1 MELRDTLIIGGG
13 VAGCTAAMYSTRYG
27 LNAALVEMLAPG
39 GQATTATTIEN
50 YPGFPEGIQGPE
62 LAMRVHQQA
71 KNVGVEFITA
81 EATAVTATDAGH
93 WVLATNKGPLETISI
108 IIATGAFP
116 RSLMVP
122 GEKELRGKGVS
133 YCATCD
139 GFFYRGQTVAVVG
152 GGNSA
157 IEEALY
163 LSEIAEKVYVIHRR
177 DSLRADSYLQ
187 ERLLAK
193 DNIEM
198 LWDTIVTGIEGEG
211 VVERLELENVKTRDG
226 GSMRSLD
233 VNGIFIAVGHIA
245 KTEWLADVLKL
256 EDGFIVTDSMMR
268 TNQPGIFAC
277 GDIRNTPLRQIAT
290 AVGDAAIAAFAAH
303 GYVGQWK
310 AEHDTG

>member
-1 MELRDTLIIGGG
+1 MHVRDTLIIGGG

-27 LNAALVEMLAPG
+27 LDAALVEMLAPG

-50 YPGFPEGIQGPE
+50 YPGFPEGIKGPE

-81 EATAVTATDAGH
+81 EATALTAGDAGH

-177 DSLRADSYLQ
+177 DALRADSYLQ
-187 ERLLAK
+187 ERLFAA
-193 DNIEM
+193 DNVEV
-198 LWDTIVTGIEGEG
+198 LWNSVVTAIQGPAGL
-211 VVERLELENVKTRDG
+211 VERLELENPQTHEP
-226 GSMRSLD
+226 SSIE

-245 KTEWLADVLKL
+245 KTEWLADTLQL
-256 EDGFIVTDSMMR
+256 EEGFIVTDAMMR
-268 TNQPGIFAC
+268 TSQPGIFAC

-310 AEHDTG
+310 ADHAGV

>member
-1 MELRDTLIIGGG
+1 MKLRDTLIIGGG

-27 LNAALVEMLAPG
+27 LDAALVEMLAPG

-50 YPGFPEGIQGPE
+50 YPGFPEGIKGPE

-81 EATAVTATDAGH
+81 EATGVSAGDAGH
-93 WVLATNKGPLETISI
+93 WVIATNKGPLETISI
-108 IIATGAFP
+108 IVATGAFP

-139 GFFYRGQTVAVVG
+139 GFFFREQTVAVAG

-177 DSLRADSYLQ
+177 DALRADSYLQ
-187 ERLLAK
+187 ERLFAA
-193 DNIEM
+193 DNVEV
-198 LWDTIVTGIEGEG
+198 LWNSVVTSIQGPGG
-211 VVERLELENVKTRDG
+211 VVERLELENPQTHEP
-226 GSMRSLD
+226 SSIE
-233 VNGIFIAVGHIA
+233 VNGIFIAIGHIA
-245 KTEWLADVLKL
+245 KTEWLADVLEL
-256 EDGFIVTDSMMR
+256 EDGFIVTDPMMR
-268 TNQPGIFAC
+268 TSKPGIFAC

-310 AEHDTG
+310 AEHAGV

>member
-1 MELRDTLIIGGG
+1 MQLRDTLIIGGG
-13 VAGCTAAMYSTRYG
+13 VAGCTAAMYATRYG
-27 LNAALVEMLAPG
+27 LDAALVEMLAPG

-71 KNVGVEFITA
+71 KNVGVAFVTA
-81 EATAVTATDAGH
+81 EATAISPTADGH
-93 WVLATNKGPLETISI
+93 WLVETNKEPLETISI
-108 IIATGAFP
+108 IIATGAYP

-177 DSLRADSYLQ
+177 DALRADSYLQ
-187 ERLLAK
+187 ERVLAK
-193 DNIEM
+193 DNVEV
-198 LWDTIVTGIEGEG
+198 LWNSVVTSIHGPGG
-211 VVERLELENVKTRDG
+211 LVERLELENPQTHEPSSVA
-226 GSMRSLD
+226 

-245 KTEWLADVLKL
+245 KTEWLANVLEL
-256 EDGFIVTDSMMR
+256 EDGFIITDPMMR
-268 TNQPGIFAC
+268 TSQPGIFAC

-310 AEHDTG
+310 ADHNTG

>member
-1 MELRDTLIIGGG
+1 MSLRDTLIIGGG

-27 LNAALVEMLAPG
+27 LDAALVEMLAPG
-39 GQATTATTIEN
+39 GQAVTATTIEN
-50 YPGFPEGIQGPE
+50 YPGFPEGIKGPE

-81 EATAVTATDAGH
+81 EATAITAGDGGH
-93 WVLATNKGPLETISI
+93 WTVATNKGPLETISI

-177 DSLRADSYLQ
+177 DALRADSYLQ
-187 ERLLAK
+187 ERLFDA
-193 DNIEM
+193 DNVEV
-198 LWDTIVTGIEGEG
+198 LWNSVVTSIQGPGG
-211 VVERLELENVKTRDG
+211 MVERLELENPQTHEP
-226 GSMRSLD
+226 SSID
-233 VNGIFIAVGHIA
+233 VNGIFIAIGHIA

-256 EDGFIVTDSMMR
+256 EDGFIVTDPMMR
-268 TNQPGIFAC
+268 TSQPGIFAC

-310 AEHDTG
+310 AEHPES

>member
-27 LNAALVEMLAPG
+27 LDAALVEMLAPG

-50 YPGFPEGIQGPE
+50 YPGFPEGIKGPE

-81 EATAVTATDAGH
+81 EATALTAGDGGRWT
-93 WVLATNKGPLETISI
+93 VATNKGPLETISI

-177 DSLRADSYLQ
+177 DALRADSYLQ
-187 ERLLAK
+187 ERLFAA
-193 DNIEM
+193 DNVEV
-198 LWDTIVTGIEGEG
+198 LWNSVVTSIQGPGG
-211 VVERLELENVKTRDG
+211 LVERLELENPQTHEP
-226 GSMRSLD
+226 SSID

-268 TNQPGIFAC
+268 TSQPGIFAC

-290 AVGDAAIAAFAAH
+290 AVGDAAIAAFASH

-310 AEHDTG
+310 AEHAKV

>member
-1 MELRDTLIIGGG
+1 MHVRDTLIIGGC

-27 LNAALVEMLAPG
+27 LDAALVEMLAPG

-50 YPGFPEGIQGPE
+50 YPGFPEGIKGPE

-81 EATAVTATDAGH
+81 EATALTAGDAGH

-177 DSLRADSYLQ
+177 DALRADSYLQ
-187 ERLLAK
+187 ERLFAA
-193 DNIEM
+193 DNVEV
-198 LWDTIVTGIEGEG
+198 LWNSVVTAIQGPAGL
-211 VVERLELENVKTRDG
+211 VERLELENPQTHEP
-226 GSMRSLD
+226 SSIE

-245 KTEWLADVLKL
+245 KTEWLADTLQL
-256 EDGFIVTDSMMR
+256 EEGFIVTDAMMR
-268 TNQPGIFAC
+268 TSQPGIFAC

-310 AEHDTG
+310 ADHAGV